1 MTERSVGPAG
11 SAAVLRA
18 IPLGLGAMLGAG
30 VFLAPAPATA
40 IAGPWVPLAVPVA
53 VVTAWCAALAARC
66 QAESYRA
73 PGAGY
78 VCVRD
83 KLGTVPGRIAAGTG
97 LFGHAAAM
105 AAVAGTAARHLP
117 TPQSSTAVSL
127 PLFAVLVSTAGLRIR
142 GAAGWLWLVPPLAV
156 VVVVITACLSITP
169 VDSPVAPAAPT
180 SGPLAVT
187 GAAGVLFLAFAGF
200 ERLTTPSRGN
210 VRLPSAAVGRAL
222 PAVLLVVGVVL
233 TALLSAVLYQLGSA
247 RLALSPAPLL
257 DALRAADAAALTS
270 GVGLGVALAALPV
283 LLAVLESARPTGT
296 ALVADGE
303 LPLLAR
309 RGGASGTPVAFD
321 LAVAAVAASL
331 AWFVEP
337 ELAVSVAA
345 CCLLVHYALVNAATR
360 VLLLEGRKL
369 PRRTAC
375 LGMGLSVV
383 LAMSM
388 PVPAMGITLGVAV
401 GAPLLAVVG
410 QRARRSGRERPREYR
425 PGGPDTP

>member
-1 MTERSVGPAG
+1 MTERSVSSAG
-11 SAAVLRA
+11 SAALPRV

-30 VFLAPAPATA
+30 VLLAPAPATA

-53 VVTAWCAALAARC
+53 VVTAWCAALAVRC
-66 QAESYRA
+66 QAESYRT

-78 VCVRD
+78 VGVRD

-105 AAVAGTAARHLP
+105 AAVAGAAARHLP
-117 TPQSSTAVSL
+117 TPQSLTAVSL
-127 PLFAVLVSTAGLRIR
+127 PLFAVFVSTAGLRIR
-142 GAAGWLWLVPPLAV
+142 GAAGWLWLVPPLAAV
-156 VVVVITACLSITP
+156 AVVITACLTITP
-169 VDSPVAPAAPT
+169 VDSPAAPAN
-180 SGPLAVT
+180 GPLAVT

-200 ERLTTPSRGN
+200 ERLSVPARGTG
-210 VRLPSAAVGRAL
+210 RSLSAVVGRAL
-222 PAVLLVVGVVL
+222 PTVLLVVGVVL
-233 TALLSAVLYQLGSA
+233 TVLLSVLLYQLGSA

-270 GVGLGVALAALPV
+270 GVGLGVALAAFPV

-309 RGGASGTPVAFD
+309 RGGPSGTPVPFD

-360 VLLLEGRKL
+360 VLLLRGRKL

-375 LGMGLSVV
+375 LGMGLSVI

-401 GAPLLAVVG
+401 GAPLLAGLG
-410 QRARRSGRERPREYR
+410 QRVRRSGRELPHEYH